1 MQEPD
6 GSMRILGIEEM
17 KANPNLVLN
26 PKVIQEDKYFKVNF
40 KVNHCFFKITKITP
54 EGIEAKGV
62 SRREY
67 FENRR

>member
-6 GSMRILGIEEM
+6 GSMRMLEVEELRA
-17 KANPNLVLN
+17 KPDLVLN
-26 PKVIQEDKYFKVNF
+26 PKVIQENKYFKVD
-40 KVNHCFFKITKITP
+40 HCFFKITKITP